1 MVHNGSRGEGSELS
15 DRLWTFAGCE
25 FDELRLE
32 LRVNAKAVELELKP
46 LEVLLHLLR
55 HAGEVV
61 TKEELLEAVWPG
73 LMVVDGSLA
82 TAMSKLRKA
91 LSDENSSVVLTVP
104 RVGYRLAVPVHSKP
118 IIVSS
123 FAADLGFKA
132 GDTVPGRE
140 HWRMLRPLDFSKS
153 SEVWLAEHPKTHER
167 RVFKFASSET
177 RLKSLKREVTV
188 SRFLRQCLDNRPEF
202 VHILEWNF
210 ESQPYFLESEFGG
223 TNLAAW
229 TESQG
234 GLCNIP
240 MATRLRLLADV
251 AKAVAAAHGAG
262 VLHKDLKPANILVTL
277 EGNAQWQVKVAD
289 FGSASLVE
297 PSRLQDLGIT
307 NLGLT
312 QTGGP
317 QSPSLTG
324 TLMYLAPEV
333 LSGQRPTATADVY
346 ALGVMLYQL
355 VAGDFRKPLS
365 PGWEADIS
373 DPLIREDIAQAA
385 CGDPARRL
393 TSAAELA
400 TRIVSLEQRR
410 IERNRHEQTQELQQ
424 VAERR
429 REQARVRRPWVI
441 VAGAALL
448 ASLSLGLLFYRK
460 AFSSNSKLGAVAV
473 LPFQNAGSD
482 HGVDYLSLALPDEI
496 ATQLSYT
503 RSLPIRPFALTS
515 KYTQPNFDLQKAGKE
530 IGAANIV
537 TGHFLRMK
545 DQLQIT
551 LEALN
556 VENNRVLWRDT
567 LTVPAE
573 NMMAMQEQIAAVT
586 RGGLAPALGSSALIS
601 DAPVRPSNEEAF
613 DLYLR
618 SDAISTDALPNKE
631 AIGIL
636 QKAVEMD
643 PNYAPAWSA
652 LSKRYYYDA
661 DYAAGGQAM
670 MQRSDAAAERALTVD
685 PNNVT
690 AAAFLT
696 TLHVEQGQL
705 AKAYQ
710 EAEDLLRRRP
720 DVAYA
725 HFILSYVLRYAGLLQ
740 EAADQCESARSLDPH
755 NPGWRS
761 CSGVFVMRGE
771 YERAIDFVRLDQG
784 SEWSNIHLV
793 DALVRAGREKEALS
807 AFRPT
812 HKAPWRSYD
821 ILLACVQHKPA
832 TEIAAM
838 AATVQP
844 VDDPEVNYYSA
855 GYLVYCG
862 HADTAIQ
869 FLKRSIQGNY
879 CFYPAIDSDPF
890 FAAVRSRPEF
900 AELRSEAVAC
910 QNNFLAQRVQRP
922 Q

>member
-1 MVHNGSRGEGSELS
+1 MAHNGSRGESSEFS
-15 DRLWTFAGCE
+15 DRLWHFASCE

-32 LRVNAKAVELELKP
+32 LRVHGRPVDLELKP
-46 LEVLLHLLR
+46 LEVLVQLLR
-55 HAGEVV
+55 HAGEVL
-61 TKEELLEAVWPG
+61 TKQELLEAVWPG

-82 TAMSKLRKA
+82 TAMSKLRRA
-91 LSDENSSVVLTVP
+91 LGDEDSSIVLTVP
-104 RVGYRLAVPVHSKP
+104 RVGYRLGVPVHSKP
-118 IIVSS
+118 IATSS
-123 FAADLGFKA
+123 FGGELGFHP

-140 HWRMLRPLDFSKS
+140 HWRLVRPLDVSKN
-153 SEVWLAEHPKTHER
+153 SEVWLAEHPKTHEL
-167 RVFKFASSET
+167 RVFKFASNEA
-177 RLKSLKREVTV
+177 RLKALKREVTV
-188 SRFLRQCLDNRPEF
+188 SRFLRESLDNRPEF

-210 ESQPYFLESEFGG
+210 ESQPYFLESEYGG
-223 TNLAAW
+223 LNLAGW
-229 TESQG
+229 GESHG
-234 GLCNIP
+234 GLANIP
-240 MATRLRLLADV
+240 METRLGLIADV
-251 AKAVAAAHGAG
+251 AQAVGAAHAAG
-262 VLHKDLKPANILVTL
+262 VLHKDLKPANILVTSADN
-277 EGNAQWQVKVAD
+277 GKCQMKVAD

-297 PSRLQDLGIT
+297 PSRLKALGIT

-333 LSGQRPTATADVY
+333 LSGQRPTAAADVY

-365 PGWEADIS
+365 PGWEADIA

-400 TRIVSLEQRR
+400 ERLLALDRRR
-410 IERNRHEQTQELQQ
+410 IEHEQRAQTEELQQ
-424 VAERR
+424 IAERR
-429 REQARVRRPWVI
+429 REQARVRRPWVL

-448 ASLSLGLLFYRK
+448 VALSMSLVFYRK
-460 AFSSNSKLGAVAV
+460 AFSSNPKLGAVAV
-473 LPFQNAGSD
+473 LPFQNAGAD
-482 HGVDYLSLALPDEI
+482 HDVDFLSLALADEI

-503 RSLPIRPFALTS
+503 RSLPIRPFAVTS
-515 KYTQPNFDLQKAGKE
+515 KYTQPNFDPQKAGRE
-530 IGAANIV
+530 MGAANIV
-537 TGHFLRMK
+537 TGHFLRMRE
-545 DQLQIT
+545 QLQIS
-551 LEALN
+551 LEALD

-567 LTVPAE
+567 LTVPVE
-573 NMMAMQEQIAAVT
+573 NMMAMQEQIVALT
-586 RGGLAPALGSSALIS
+586 RGGLAPALGSSALTT
-601 DAPVRPSNEEAF
+601 DAPVRPNNEEAY

-636 QKAVEMD
+636 QKAVGLD

-652 LSKRYYYDA
+652 LSKRYYYEGA
-661 DYAAGGQAM
+661 YAGGGQAM
-670 MQRSDAAAERALTVD
+670 MQRSDAAAERALSID

-690 AAAFLT
+690 AGAFLI
-696 TLHVEQGQL
+696 LRHVELGRL
-705 AKAYQ
+705 AKAYR

-720 DVAYA
+720 DSAYA

-740 EAADQCESARSLDPH
+740 EAADQCETARSLDPH

-771 YERAIDFVRLDQG
+771 YERAIEFVRLDHE
-784 SEWSNIHLV
+784 SEWANVHLV
-793 DALVRAGREKEALS
+793 DALVRAGREKEALL
-807 AFRPT
+807 AARPT
-812 HKAPWRSYD
+812 HSAIWQSYD
-821 ILLACVQHKPA
+821 MLLACVQRKPSN
-832 TEIAAM
+832 EIAAM
-838 AATVQP
+838 AATAQP

-855 GYLVYCG
+855 GYLVYCSQTK
-862 HADTAIQ
+862 TAIQ

-890 FAAVRSRPEF
+890 FASVRKQPEF
-900 AELRSEAVAC
+900 AELRSAAMTC
-910 QNNFLAQRVQRP
+910 KNDFLAQRVQHA